1 MRKKRWCSLLLAL
14 ALALSLALPAAAAE
28 TESPLLPAVRTYAG
42 QFTDLE
48 NAWCREEA
56 VTVYE
61 AGLMEGKS
69 AARFDIQ
76 GNLTYAQITVI
87 TARLSDLLTGGD
99 GSLGT
104 AADGEPWYQPAAE
117 YLTEALADAD
127 SDAALYLLE
136 DLSYLDN
143 FADQSCDRYDFVW
156 YLAAVLPE
164 EALAPINHITSL
176 PDTTDGD
183 ILRFYQAGILTGSDD
198 KGTFDGFALLT
209 RGQAA
214 AMLARIVDPA
224 RRVTFSL
231 TAPCYTREALG
242 LEPDAVMLTVDG
254 YAVSADLYL
263 YFLATNIQDMKD
275 QQAYGFYDTYP
286 QYLQE
291 YMADSAYTGSF
302 EEFLLERYGIDV
314 TVPVAWNTPDKGG
327 MSPAQKVL
335 QDTLDDLKELAALM
349 NHQEEYPLTQEQKTE
364 LEEYLSTWGIP
375 YGFSEAFYQEMLTAM
390 LLAENIV
397 ERYQLTSPELTELLA
412 EEGYIYG
419 QYVAIYR
426 GERGGYESDEA
437 AKAAA
442 EAVRQKLIAHLDD
455 PEYVEFLIWKY
466 SGDYNIAPDLLPAN
480 VLSDASFQTLK
491 NLGVNQVSPVLAE
504 EDFYMVVIKL
514 DPASNEDLMA
524 SIRSV
529 AAQARLA
536 QWAQDAQVT
545 TSAAYDALDVAAI
558 AQTLEKLGF

>member
-28 TESPLLPAVRTYAG
+28 TEALLPAVRTYAG

-48 NAWCREEA
+48 NTWCREEA
-56 VTVYE
+56 ITVYE

-99 GSLGT
+99 GALGT

-164 EALAPINHITSL
+164 EALSPINDISAL

-183 ILRFYQAGILTGSDD
+183 VLRFYRAGILTGSDD
-198 KGTFDGFALLT
+198 QGTFGGFDLLT

-214 AMLARIVDPA
+214 AMLARIADPA
-224 RRVTFSL
+224 RRVSFSL
-231 TAPCYTREALG
+231 TAPSYTREALG
-242 LEPDAVMLTVDG
+242 LEPDTVLLTVDG
-254 YAVSADLYL
+254 YAVSADMYL
-263 YFLATNIQDMKD
+263 YFLAINMQDMED
-275 QQAYGFYDTYP
+275 EQAYGYFDAYP

-302 EEFLLERYGIDV
+302 EDFLLERYGIDV
-314 TVPVAWNTPDKGG
+314 TVPVDWNTPDKGG

-335 QDTLDDLKELAALM
+335 QDTLDDIKELAVLM
-349 NHQEEYPLTQEQKTE
+349 SHQQEYPLTEEQTAE
-364 LEEYLSTWGIP
+364 LEEYLSTQGIP
-375 YGFSEAFYQEMLTAM
+375 YGFSDTFYREMLTA
-390 LLAENIV
+390 LFLTENMV
-397 ERYQLTSPELTELLA
+397 TQYQLTSPELSELLA
-412 EEGYIYG
+412 EEGYLYG
-419 QYVAIYR
+419 QYVAVYR
-426 GERGGYESDEA
+426 GERGSHESDQA

-442 EAVRQKLIAHLDD
+442 EEVRQKLIAHLND

-466 SGDYNIAPDLLPAN
+466 SEDYNIAPDLLPVN

-491 NLGVNQVSPVLAE
+491 NLGVNQVSPVLTE

-524 SIRSV
+524 SVRSV

-545 TSAAYDALDVAAI
+545 TSAAYDTVDVAAI